1 MAIVD
6 IFKRVGDFVMDGFR
20 GEDDP
25 FEEMNEDDGYYEVED
40 GSAVR
45 ALQYEPVT
53 QPDKH
58 REAKILDHP
67 RFNRG
72 TSEIVVVVPNSFDDA
87 ATIVQHLKD
96 KKIVMV
102 NLHLLDKMQCQR
114 TIDYVCGA
122 SQAMNAQPKKVADLV
137 FVFAPHNV
145 TLSPDEIGTQQNKF
159 DDSLWRTSL
168 Q

>member
-25 FEEMNEDDGYYEVED
+25 FEEMNEDDVYYELD

-45 ALQYEPVT
+45 EPVAVT
-53 QPDKH
+53 QPERH
-58 REAKILDHP
+58 TETKILEHP
-67 RFNRG
+67 RFNKG
-72 TSEIVVVVPNSFDDA
+72 GNEIVLVVPNSFDDVS
-87 ATIVQHLKD
+87 TIVQHLKD
-96 KKIVMV
+96 RKIVMV
-102 NLHLLDKMQCQR
+102 NLHLLDKNQCQR

-122 SQAMNAQPKKVADLV
+122 SQALNAQPKKVADLV

-145 TLSPDEIGTQQNKF
+145 TVSPDEISSQQNKF
-159 DDSLWRTSL
+159 DDSLWRNSL